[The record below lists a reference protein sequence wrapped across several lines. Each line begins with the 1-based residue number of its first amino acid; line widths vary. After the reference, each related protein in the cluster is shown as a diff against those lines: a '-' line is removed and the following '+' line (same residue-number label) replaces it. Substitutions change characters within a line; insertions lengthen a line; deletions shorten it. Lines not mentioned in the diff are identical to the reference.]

1 MAKRIVL
8 RGGRVLDAKTRFD
21 AVADVVVT
29 DGVIE
34 DIVDEYD
41 AGTGDDV
48 IDATDKWVIPGH
60 IDAHAHFAGTS
71 DFGFD
76 SVIGLKQLAR
86 AGVTTA
92 IDLGGSMDIL
102 YDAVKR
108 GGTGINMASL
118 MRITPGVTISSIE
131 PDRAELEQVLM
142 DGLATGS
149 IGAKMWGGYDPLT
162 PDGTAR
168 VIETCNSLG
177 VHVAFHVGTTET
189 GSRLDGLR
197 EVPEMLGTNGRLHI
211 AHVNAY
217 CRGSILEAHEE
228 VAEALQII
236 DSLGSRV
243 ISEVH
248 MAIPNFTR
256 GECGPDGSVVNDVPR
271 NCLRLRGYDTNI
283 DGMRAAIRDG
293 YGSVVMLGDDRLDL
307 VSGTAGLAEFD
318 RLKSMTP
325 MSFPVNLPSTA
336 FALTAAKDGDGKF
349 IVDAVASDGGI
360 LPRNVNIEQTI
371 AMVKFGALEPLEAV
385 EKLSYNPSRMFG
397 LTNKGRLE
405 PGADADITVID
416 PQTGIATDTVVGG
429 RAVIRDG
436 AIVTSGGTILTTERG
451 KTAAANSRIPY
462 EIIEPMK
469 GLMYSRDSVPG

>member
-1 MAKRIVL
+1 MANRIVL

-21 AVADVVVT
+21 AVADVVISGGIV
-29 DGVIE
+29 E
-34 DIVDEYD
+34 DIVDEYEVG
-41 AGTGDDV
+41 AGDDV
-48 IDATDKWVIPGH
+48 IDASGKWVIPGH

-92 IDLGGSMDIL
+92 IDLGGSMDTL
-102 YDAVKR
+102 YDAVRR

-118 MRITPGVTISSIE
+118 MRITPSANISSAE
-131 PDRAELEQVLM
+131 PDRAELDQVLT

-162 PDGTAR
+162 PEGTAR
-168 VIETCNSLG
+168 VIEACNTLG
-177 VHVAFHVGTTET
+177 THVAFHVGTTET

-197 EVPEMLGTNGRLHI
+197 EVPEILGANGRLHI
-211 AHVNAY
+211 AHINAY
-217 CRGSILEAHEE
+217 CRGSILEPHEE
-228 VAEALQII
+228 VIEALQII
-236 DSLGSRV
+236 EELGPRV
-243 ISEVH
+243 VSEVH
-248 MAIPNFTR
+248 MAVPNFTR
-256 GECGPDGSVVNDVPR
+256 GECAPDGSIVNDVPR
-271 NCLRLRGYDTNI
+271 NCLRLRDYEANI

-293 YGSVVMLGDDRLDL
+293 YGSVVMLVNDRLDL
-307 VSGTAGLAEFD
+307 VSGAAGLAEFD

-336 FALTAAKDGDGKF
+336 FALTAAKDGEGKF
-349 IVDAVASDGGI
+349 VVDAVASDGGI

-385 EKLSYNPSRMFG
+385 AKLSYNPARMFG

-405 PGADADITVID
+405 SGADADITVIN
-416 PQTGIATDTVVGG
+416 PQTGGATDTVVGG
-429 RAVIRDG
+429 KVVLRDG
-436 AIVTSGGTILTTERG
+436 YIVSSGGTIFTTDRG
-451 KTAAANSRIPY
+451 KIAAANSGIPY
-462 EIIEPMK
+462 EIIEPLQ
-469 GLMYSRDSVPG
+469 GLMYSRVSDPS

>member
-1 MAKRIVL
+1 MASRTVL
-8 RGGRVLDAKTRFD
+8 YGGRVLDAKTRFD
-21 AVADVVVT
+21 AVGDVIISGGIV
-29 DGVIE
+29 E
-34 DIVDEYD
+34 DIVDEYAVG
-41 AGTGDDV
+41 AGDEV
-48 IDATDKWVIPGH
+48 IEAFGKWVIPGH

-76 SVIGLKQLAR
+76 SVIGLKQLAS

-118 MRITPGVTISSIE
+118 MRITPGGTVSSEE
-131 PDRAELEQVLM
+131 PDRAELKQVLT
-142 DGLATGS
+142 DGLGTGS

-162 PDGTAR
+162 PEGTAR
-168 VIETCNSLG
+168 VIEACNALG
-177 VHVAFHVGTTET
+177 AHVAFHVGTTET

-197 EVPEMLGTNGRLHI
+197 EVPEILGANGRLHI
-211 AHVNAY
+211 AHINAY

-228 VAEALQII
+228 VVEALQII
-236 DSLGSRV
+236 ESLGQRV
-243 ISEVH
+243 VSEVH

-256 GECGPDGSVVNDVPR
+256 GECAPDGSIVNDVPR
-271 NCLRLRGYDTNI
+271 NCLLLRDYEPNI
-283 DGMRAAIRDG
+283 DGMRTAIRDG
-293 YGSVVMLGDDRLDL
+293 YGSVLMLGDDRLYL

-318 RLKSMTP
+318 RLKSMAP

-336 FALTAAKDGDGKF
+336 FALSAAKDSDGKF
-349 IVDAVASDGGI
+349 IIDAVASDGGV

-385 EKLSYNPSRMFG
+385 EKLSYNPARMFG
-397 LTNKGRLE
+397 LVNKGSLE
-405 PGADADITVID
+405 SGADADITVID
-416 PQTGIATDTVVGG
+416 PQTGEATDTLVGG
-429 RAVIRDG
+429 KVVVRDG
-436 AIVTSGGTILTTERG
+436 NLVSSGGTILTTERG
-451 KTAAANSRIPY
+451 KTAATDSGIPY

-469 GLMYSRDSVPG
+469 GLMYSPYSTTG